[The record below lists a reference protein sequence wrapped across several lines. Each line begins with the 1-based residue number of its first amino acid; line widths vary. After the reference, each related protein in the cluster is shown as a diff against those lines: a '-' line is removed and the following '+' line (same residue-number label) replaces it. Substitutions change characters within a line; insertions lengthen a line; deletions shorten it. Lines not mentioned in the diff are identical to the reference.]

1 MLDSDTEA
9 EATSVHEPA
18 TSRQNRR
25 KNRPQNDRQNDRRG
39 DRQRNRN
46 PESRRTVYTTGRRSS
61 PPVAQRTGW
70 NTLTL
75 VREATVGALQ
85 ALAIIASFV
94 VVGLGWAILADASQ
108 LARDSITRYRGD
120 VRNPSFEDRPETHC
134 AKTHYAKTDYAK
146 TDYAKTDYAKT
157 HYARIAPVE
166 RQIFGREFK
175 QDFRQGSRLP
185 CDGGSLR

>member
-61 PPVAQRTGW
+61 PPAAQRAGW

-146 TDYAKTDYAKT
+146 TDYAKTDYA
-157 HYARIAPVE
+157 RIAPVE

-185 CDGGSLR
+185 CDRGSLR